1 VLETTTRPVPDRAAT
16 PRGRAW
22 RALLLAG
29 GCAVG
34 ITWWGAGPA
43 SAHEPADGDAPASA
57 EAAGLTN
64 VDLVAD
70 AEACPGGLA
79 MVAPDGTTSCTH
91 GPDPAPEGVDVRQER
106 ELPEAQSAAAAD
118 LVCEG
123 DGTSG
128 YRIQAIYA
136 RPADRAD
143 RSASVVPAIPG
154 WAADADAAFADSAA
168 TMGGTRH
175 LRYVMNPDC
184 TLDVD
189 VVTLS
194 AAAGGSF
201 QIMIDELQDLGYT
214 RSDRK
219 YLVWMDEVGSYCGIA
234 QMYPDDRS
242 SQSNW
247 NNGGIAMFARVDQA
261 CWGHGGSSS
270 STEAHELVH
279 TLGGVQSTAPHA
291 TGNGHCTDEYDV
303 MCYVDGQGVSMQ
315 YLCPSSQAGLLDCG
329 HDDYFHLAPTAGS
342 YLATHWNV
350 ANNRFLITTA
360 SNGGGGV
367 PSAPPAAP
375 TGVTATPDTASGG
388 TWSVTVRWTASAG
401 PGVTGYRVTSS
412 SGAIASVGATAT
424 SATLAGIAPGAAT
437 FSVVATSAAGDSGAA
452 TSGPTTMPL
461 ISAGY
466 WLVGAD
472 GGVFSFGTAPF
483 LGSTG
488 NITLN
493 RPIVGLAAHPS
504 GNGYWFVAEDGGIFA
519 YGSAAFY
526 GSTGDRAISGTITAM
541 AAHPSGGGYWLLSST
556 GQVYA
561 FGAAAD
567 LGSGTGTSARWVGI
581 APNGAGTGYWLVAAD
596 GTVAARGTAQ
606 SFGDMSATPLSRPIV
621 GLAVHPSGNGY
632 WLVGSDGGIFSFG
645 TAPFY
650 GSTGAITLNQP
661 IVGMTSSPSGNGY
674 LFVAR
679 DGGIFAYGDAAFMG
693 STGAM
698 RLNSPIIALATR

>member
-1 VLETTTRPVPDRAAT
+1 
-16 PRGRAW
+16 
-22 RALLLAG
+22 
-29 GCAVG
+29 VG
-34 ITWWGAGPA
+34 ITWAAAGPA
-43 SAHEPADGDAPASA
+43 SAHEPTAGDTQASA
-57 EAAGLTN
+57 AAAGLSN

-79 MVAPDGTTSCTH
+79 MIAPDGTTSCTH
-91 GPDPAPEGVDVRQER
+91 GPDPAPEGIDVRQER
-106 ELPEAQSAAAAD
+106 ELPEAQAASAPD

-128 YRIQAIYA
+128 YRVQAIYA

-143 RSASVVPAIPG
+143 RSATVVPSIPT
-154 WAADADAAFADSAA
+154 WAAQADGAFADSAA
-168 TMGGTRH
+168 TMGGTRR
-175 LRYVMNPDC
+175 LRFVTNPDC

-194 AAAGGSF
+194 AAAGNSF
-201 QIMIDELQDLGYT
+201 QTMIQELRDLGYT
-214 RSDRK
+214 SSDRK

-242 SQSNW
+242 AQTNW
-247 NNGGIAMFARVDQA
+247 NNGGIAMFARVDSA

-279 TLGGVQSTAPHA
+279 TLGGVQSSAPHA

-303 MCYVDGQGVSMQ
+303 MCYVDGQGVTMQ
-315 YLCPSSQAGLLDCG
+315 YICPSSQAGLLDCG

-350 ANNRFLITTA
+350 ANNRFLIATA
-360 SNGGGGV
+360 PNSGGGGGGV
-367 PSAPPAAP
+367 PSSPPAAP
-375 TGVTATPDTASGG
+375 TGVTATLEGAAGG
-388 TWSVTVRWTASAG
+388 TWSVTVRWTASSG
-401 PGVTGYRVTSS
+401 PGVAGYRVTSS
-412 SGAIASVGATAT
+412 TGATTSVGATAT
-424 SATLAGIAPGAAT
+424 SATLAGIPPGSAT
-437 FSVVATSAAGDSGAA
+437 FSVVATSAVGDSATA
-452 TSGPTTMPL
+452 TSAPTSFPV

-466 WLVGAD
+466 WLVGSD
-472 GGVFSFGTAPF
+472 GGVFSFGAAPF

-488 NITLN
+488 DIVLN

-504 GNGYWFVAEDGGIFA
+504 GSGYWFVAEDGGIFA
-519 YGSAAFY
+519 YGTAAFY

-541 AAHPSGGGYWLLSST
+541 AAHPSGNGYWLLSST
-556 GQVYA
+556 GEVHA

-567 LGSGTGTSARWVGI
+567 LGGGAGTSARWVGI
-581 APNGAGTGYWLVAAD
+581 AANRAGTGYWLVAAD
-596 GTVAARGTAQ
+596 GTVTARGSAQ
-606 SFGDMSATPLSRPIV
+606 SFGDMSATPLARPVV

-645 TAPFY
+645 TAPFF
-650 GSTGAITLNQP
+650 GSTGGMTLNQP
-661 IVGMTSSPSGNGY
+661 IVGMTPSPSGNGY

-698 RLNSPIIALATR
+698 RLNSPIIALAAR